1 MKNKI
6 DIAKVLDQR
15 TLHRIAIAAE
25 RQGITPQQY
34 FESCFAPTKRKPL
47 SRVAVV
53 QGRRVVRT
61 SILVPEELRSFV
73 LDGAKKL
80 IPGTSRPYGIQGFI
94 VSVLANAKRAR
105 RAAK

>member
-1 MKNKI
+1 MKKLDITKI
-6 DIAKVLDQR
+6 LDAATMR
-15 TLHRIAIAAE
+15 RISIAAE
-25 RQGITPQQY
+25 RQGVTPQQY

-94 VSVLANAKRAR
+94 VSVLADAKRAR

>member
-1 MKNKI
+1 MKRIDLTKI
-6 DIAKVLDQR
+6 LDQR

-25 RQGITPQQY
+25 QY
-34 FESCFAPTKRKPL
+34 FESCFAAPKRKPL

-80 IPGTSRPYGIQGFI
+80 IPGTSKPYGIQGFI
-94 VSVLANAKRAR
+94 VSVLADAKRAR
-105 RAAK
+105 RAANCMCS